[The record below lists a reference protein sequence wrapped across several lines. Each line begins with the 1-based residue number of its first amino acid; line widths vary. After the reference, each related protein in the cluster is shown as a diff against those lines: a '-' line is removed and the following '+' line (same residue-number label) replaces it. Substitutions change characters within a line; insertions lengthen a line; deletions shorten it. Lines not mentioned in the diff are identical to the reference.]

1 MTRAEDRDRLLRIYL
16 DDHLAGSAAGVRR
29 ARRLAEAER
38 DGPDG
43 DALAELVADIEQDRR
58 ALLAIVDGLGF
69 EQRRAKQ
76 VLAAVVERLGSMKLN
91 GRLFRRSPST
101 SVVETEMMMLAL
113 RGKLAGWHVLAA
125 AVGPAAVRAATGG
138 RVDLDELEA
147 RGRRQFET
155 MTAIHERTAR
165 RVFGAAAPAA

>member
-1 MTRAEDRDRLLRIYL
+1 MARADDRDRLLRIYL
-16 DDHLAGSAAGVRR
+16 DDHLAGSAAGIRR

-43 DALAELVADIEQDRR
+43 EALADLVTDIEQDRQS
-58 ALLAIVDGLGF
+58 LLAIVDGLGF

-76 VLAAVVERLGSMKLN
+76 VLAAVVERVVTLKLN
-91 GRLFRRSPST
+91 GRVLRRSPST

-125 AVGPAAVRAATGG
+125 AVGSAAVRAATSG

-147 RGRRQFET
+147 RGQRQFET
-155 MTAIHERTAR
+155 MVAIHERTAR
-165 RVFGAAAPAA
+165 RVFGPAAAAE